1 MLHLEDLGALRE
13 GPVDRLVVGTGTVR
27 RRGEA
32 ALVRAPRTGDPHIAA
47 ILPAPRGGSRTAGG
61 GDGDK
66 GPLRPARRLA
76 SLEVGVSGM
85 ASGERQP
92 AEQDLAGPTTRIVV
106 ALGRPAQGPGAR
118 RVESPDRVLRM
129 WDMLNE
135 AAGEGANVAAPP

>member
-1 MLHLEDLGALRE
+1 
-13 GPVDRLVVGTGTVR
+13 
-27 RRGEA
+27 
-32 ALVRAPRTGDPHIAA
+32 
-47 ILPAPRGGSRTAGG
+47 
-61 GDGDK
+61 
-66 GPLRPARRLA
+66 
-76 SLEVGVSGM
+76 M

-92 AEQDLAGPTTRIVV
+92 AEQDLAGPATRIVV